1 MVEEYV
7 MFFGLLRLLTK
18 EGHEKSYLHPFML
31 GFS

>member
-18 EGHEKSYLHPFML
+18 TGHEKSYLHPSML
-31 GFS
+31 WVS